1 MVRIVHESAVDS
13 VMLLTIESIVANSKE
28 TRSLMKKLKKRASGI
43 ESSASEDD
51 LDLLRDISSL

>member
-1 MVRIVHESAVDS
+1 MVRNVHESAVDS
-13 VMLLTIESIVANSKE
+13 VMLLTIESIVDNSKGM
-28 TRSLMKKLKKRASGI
+28 RSLMKKLKKRASGI